1 MLLRYTF
8 MSIKLG
14 KFRFHLIDLFLFF
27 VPVSLVCYLLHTP
40 PIVSF
45 ASAAA
50 GIIGISHFMVEA
62 TGIISQR
69 VSSTVS
75 ALINATF
82 GNAIEFMIAIFALR
96 AGLDTMVKA
105 SITGSIILN
114 VLFLIG
120 LSMVAGGIKYKEQRF
135 NKDSAGLSSTMLI
148 IIVVGL
154 AMPSMYSI
162 VVGKPAQEM
171 SVAVSVILGIIYLLS
186 LFYTLVTHKH
196 LFVVKRETP
205 QSSNYRPWPFRY
217 AVIILL
223 VSAVVAGLESSF
235 LVDSISPLISTLGI
249 TQTFA
254 GLVLIALLT
263 NIPEQISAARFARMN
278 NMTLSLEI
286 GMSSAL
292 QIALFVVPILVL
304 LSSTLTGQTM
314 DLVLSPFE
322 LISLVMTAMIA
333 NYISADGICHW
344 LEGAQLLA
352 VYALIATAFYF
363 I

>member
-1 MLLRYTF
+1 
-8 MSIKLG
+8 MSIRLG
-14 KFRFHLIDLFLFF
+14 RIQLHRIDFLLLF
-27 VPVSLVCYLLHTP
+27 VPLSLACYLLKLP
-40 PIVSF
+40 AIVSF
-45 ASAAA
+45 TSAAA
-50 GIIGISHFMVEA
+50 AVVAISHLMVEA

-69 VSSTVS
+69 VSSTIS

-96 AGLDTMVKA
+96 AGLETMVKA

-120 LSMVAGGIKYKEQRF
+120 LSMVAGGMKYKEQRF

-162 VVGKPAQEM
+162 LVGKPAQDM
-171 SVAVSVILGIIYLLS
+171 SIAVSVILGVIYLLS

-196 LFVVKRETP
+196 LFIVKREAP
-205 QSSNYRPWPFRY
+205 PSGSYRPWPFRV
-217 AVIILL
+217 AVAILL
-223 VSAVVAGLESSF
+223 ISAIAAGFESS
-235 LVDSISPLISTLGI
+235 LIVDSITPLIDTLGI

-263 NIPEQISAARFARMN
+263 NIPEQISAARFARLN

-292 QIALFVVPILVL
+292 QIALFVVPVLVL
-304 LSSTLTGQTM
+304 LSSTLTGSTM

-352 VYALIATAFYF
+352 VYALIATAFFF

>member
-1 MLLRYTF
+1 MLGDNRFYSSWSYLFVLANILRAE
-8 MSIKLG
+8 IQQG
-14 KFRFHLIDLFLFF
+14 FRRLILND
-27 VPVSLVCYLLHTP
+27 VDYYRGRP
-40 PIVSF
+40 
-45 ASAAA
+45 
-50 GIIGISHFMVEA
+50 
-62 TGIISQR
+62 
-69 VSSTVS
+69 
-75 ALINATF
+75 
-82 GNAIEFMIAIFALR
+82 GNAFHVQHCGRQTRSGNEF
-96 AGLDTMVKA
+96 
-105 SITGSIILN
+105 
-114 VLFLIG
+114 
-120 LSMVAGGIKYKEQRF
+120 
-135 NKDSAGLSSTMLI
+135 
-148 IIVVGL
+148 
-154 AMPSMYSI
+154 
-162 VVGKPAQEM
+162 
-171 SVAVSVILGIIYLLS
+171 AVSVILGIIYLLS

-205 QSSNYRPWPFRY
+205 QSGTYRPWPFRA
-217 AVIILL
+217 AVVILL

-235 LVDSISPLISTLGI
+235 LVDSITPLISTLGI

>member
-1 MLLRYTF
+1 
-8 MSIKLG
+8 MSIKSWSA
-14 KFRFHLIDLFLFF
+14 RSHPIDLLLTFI
-27 VPVSLVCYLLHTP
+27 PVSIACYLLHATP
-40 PIVSF
+40 VISF
-45 ASAAA
+45 FAAA
-50 GIIGISHFMVEA
+50 AAVVAISHLMVEA

-69 VSSTVS
+69 VSSTIS
-75 ALINATF
+75 ALVNATF

-96 AGLDTMVKA
+96 AGLVTMVKA

-120 LSMVAGGIKYKEQRF
+120 LSMVAGGMKYKEQRF
-135 NKDSAGLSSTMLI
+135 SKDSAGLSSTMLI

-162 VVGKPAQEM
+162 LVGKPAQDM
-171 SVAVSVILGIIYLLS
+171 SIAVSVILGIIYLLS

-196 LFVVKRETP
+196 LFVVKRDAP
-205 QSSNYRPWPFRY
+205 QSGTYRPWPFR
-217 AVIILL
+217 AAIGILL
-223 VSAVVAGLESSF
+223 VSAVVAGFESSF
-235 LVDSISPLISTLGI
+235 IVNTINPLIDTLGI

-263 NIPEQISAARFARMN
+263 NIPEQISAAKFARMN

-304 LSSTLTGQTM
+304 LSSTLTGHTM